1 MNKILNHII
10 CNLIPILKEEKYI
23 FLYKF
28 ESFLSM
34 CLNYIKC
41 FIKNYEKK
49 YEIKNISTFLIKL
62 SELINKGNEYYYN
75 KYIKFIKNIIG
86 RKYQEIKNI
95 FQKEI

>member
-1 MNKILNHII
+1 
-10 CNLIPILKEEKYI
+10 
-23 FLYKF
+23 
-28 ESFLSM
+28 M

-41 FIKNYEKK
+41 FIKNYKKK

-62 SELINKGNEYYYN
+62 SKLINKGNEYYYN

-95 FQKEI
+95 FQKEIEINFNEIEEDLNFYLDSNEDLRK